1 MKYMTTKGKF
11 ISGNSPL
18 EVLVSLKNSTRPD
31 SKLELNDYLVLLM
44 LRINLN
50 YDIKIESRGYVQVLT
65 DLEDIGFLLRLE

>member
-1 MKYMTTKGKF
+1 MTTKGKF

>member
-31 SKLELNDYLVLLM
+31 AKLELNDYLVLLM

-50 YDIKIESRGYVQVLT
+50 YDIKIESRGYVQVLN
-65 DLEDIGFLLRLE
+65 DLEEIGFLLRLE